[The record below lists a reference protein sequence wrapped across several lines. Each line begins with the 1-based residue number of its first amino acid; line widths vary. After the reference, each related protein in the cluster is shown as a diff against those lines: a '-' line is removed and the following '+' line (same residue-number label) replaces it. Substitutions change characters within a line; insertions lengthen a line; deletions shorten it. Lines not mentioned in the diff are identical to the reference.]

1 MRKYSS
7 FMDFSN
13 TPPVTKTVVS
23 KALST
28 FLSTFH
34 DKSERHRENSQCEIY
49 KYVPLGFNHRE
60 LEQIDIQFAFV
71 LGRTWSHLSCIHYR
85 GVRKKKKIGEAKS
98 MGGHNL
104 PLLVEM
110 GLICLKI

>member
-1 MRKYSS
+1 
-7 FMDFSN
+7 MDFSN

-49 KYVPLGFNHRE
+49 KYVPLGFIHRE
-60 LEQIDIQFAFV
+60 LEKIDIQFAFV
-71 LGRTWSHLSCIHYR
+71 LGRTWSHMSCIHYR
-85 GVRKKKKIGEAKS
+85 GVIRKKNKVRQSQWLGIIFPS
-98 MGGHNL
+98 WL
-104 PLLVEM
+104 R
-110 GLICLKI
+110 